1 MKVVSAREDPWVRE
15 EAKNQEVV
23 QMLST
28 VIWSAEFPIK
38 TEPFFIIG
46 VTDPW
51 NMNRTWDRLMLS
63 SVKPLV
69 LQEAFV
75 SCIFFSYSE
84 FIRADEI

>member
-15 EAKNQEVV
+15 EAKNQVV
-23 QMLST
+23 QTLST

-38 TEPFFIIG
+38 IEPFFIIG
-46 VTDPW
+46 VTDPS
-51 NMNRTWDRLMLS
+51 NMNRTWDRLMLP